1 MTDQPF
7 AIDLT
12 RSARR
17 ALTEHLPLDV
27 VMGVTDFL
35 AGPLATNPHRVEK
48 ELDAPLT
55 GIFSARVMRE
65 YRVLYVIDDDHR
77 VITVRSILHRRDA
90 YRSH

>member
-1 MTDQPF
+1 
-7 AIDLT
+7 
-12 RSARR
+12 
-17 ALTEHLPLDV
+17 
-27 VMGVTDFL
+27 
-35 AGPLATNPHRVEK
+35 
-48 ELDAPLT
+48 LT